1 MSTSKPDA
9 AGGSASA
16 AWDLNACDELS
27 ANIPGGDSALQSRMQ
42 TLLQQASGR
51 PRPCRSASLVRAC
64 HV

>member
-1 MSTSKPDA
+1 MSTSQPDA

-51 PRPCRSASLVRAC
+51 PRP
-64 HV
+64 